1 MTKEG
6 GPNINSRQIER
17 IASSQALREDF
28 DKFAL
33 HQQSQFEN
41 ACQLLVE
48 RNERVGVLRN
58 ARIPMREFSE
68 MINQEFLQ
76 ILNGIR
82 EGNNVTYHILK
93 VLNRIHQ
100 RPRDTIMGRLDQAT
114 DLAQGVLDAVVGRNN
129 IFRKPVKPDESIAVV
144 SGLGIYDPYIPTLEN
159 LVGSRKSTKALIK
172 GMQKE
177 IDRTEDNADKF
188 HNFIEK
194 KGKKIQKN
202 AKIYDELQS
211 VRDGYANEKTKAVQ
225 LQQSVIGAVENGRPI
240 SQPLEDLQYQIK
252 EANTYA
258 KGILQSNRRLGRVL
272 EDIALL
278 GSAQAEMSAI
288 LSTHR
293 TAVIGVGSEMMIRT
307 MLPFLAADVIAN
319 ETERAQ
325 LLSVHIALQIYKEMN
340 GGEIPDNYLKN
351 GVGAKLLYPED
362 AKRTIISNIE
372 REALDGH

>member
-48 RNERVGVLRN
+48 RNERVGILGN

-129 IFRKPVKPDESIAVV
+129 ILGKPVKPDESIVVV

-177 IDRTEDNADKF
+177 IDRTEDNAEKF

-194 KGKKIQKN
+194 KGKKIQEN

-211 VRDGYANEKTKAVQ
+211 VRNGYANEKTKAVQ

-252 EANTYA
+252 EANSYA

>member
-6 GPNINSRQIER
+6 GPNIYSRQIER

-252 EANTYA
+252 EANSYA

>member
-6 GPNINSRQIER
+6 GPNIYSRQIER

-252 EANTYA
+252 EANSYA

-372 REALDGH
+372 RQALDGH